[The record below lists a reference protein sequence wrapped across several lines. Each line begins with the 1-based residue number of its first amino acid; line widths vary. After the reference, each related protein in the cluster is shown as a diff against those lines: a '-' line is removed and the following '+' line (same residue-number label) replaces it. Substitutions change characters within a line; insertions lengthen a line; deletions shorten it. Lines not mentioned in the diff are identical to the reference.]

1 MRGVIPD
8 LRRPEII
15 LRIIADFAVVQAAA
29 ASSLVSVLL
38 WRLLDTP
45 GIDGPRV
52 TAAFLEIYRTR
63 CLPFSLIFP
72 IVFTLSGFYSYA
84 RRYSPSHKW
93 RVIGSG
99 SVAATLIYLFVDF
112 VFTRV
117 DILPRSSTVLFL
129 CLVAVGT
136 VGIRSVKSWLV
147 DPPARAEVEVLRAG
161 RTPEPILVVGGAGY
175 IGTLLCR
182 MLLEKG
188 HHVRVL
194 DSLIYGNG
202 AIRGLLEHPRFELV
216 TGDCRNIQSVVSAV
230 KGVDAIVHLAA
241 IVGDPA
247 CEQDR
252 QTALEVNYAATRM
265 LTEIA
270 RGNSVS
276 RMVFASSC
284 SVYGASEMV
293 MNERSAVEPVSLY
306 AQTKLDSERA
316 LLDACSGSFHPTVLR
331 LATVFGYS
339 ARPRFDLVVN
349 LLAAKA
355 FQESVITIFNGQ
367 QWRPFIH
374 VRDVARGIVRILDAP
389 AAAVSGEIFNLG
401 DSRLNYTLSA
411 IAEHICVAFPSTCV
425 ECVEN
430 TDRRNYRVSFDKVRN
445 HLGFECAV
453 SLEEGIRELKAV
465 FEQGLVTDY
474 RAVEYHNQR
483 FLQRVG
489 RPANER
495 LIDAQVMAAFAGAP
509 LGEASPVMDLPLKAT
524 ATAV

>member
-15 LRIIADFAVVQAAA
+15 LRMIADFAVVQAAA
-29 ASSLVSVLL
+29 ACSLVSVLL

-84 RRYSPSHKW
+84 RRYSASHKW
-93 RVIGSG
+93 RAIGSG

-129 CLVAVGT
+129 CLVAAGT
-136 VGIRSVKSWLV
+136 VGIRWAKSWLV
-147 DPPARAEVEVLRAG
+147 DPPARGEGGGVRG
-161 RTPEPILVVGGAGY
+161 WHTPEPILVVGGAGY

-202 AIRGLLEHPRFELV
+202 AIRDLLGHPRFELV

-270 RGNSVS
+270 RGNGVS

-284 SVYGASEMV
+284 SVYGASELV

-339 ARPRFDLVVN
+339 ARP
-349 LLAAKA
+349 
-355 FQESVITIFNGQ
+355 
-367 QWRPFIH
+367 
-374 VRDVARGIVRILDAP
+374 
-389 AAAVSGEIFNLG
+389 
-401 DSRLNYTLSA
+401 
-411 IAEHICVAFPSTCV
+411 
-425 ECVEN
+425 
-430 TDRRNYRVSFDKVRN
+430 
-445 HLGFECAV
+445 
-453 SLEEGIRELKAV
+453 
-465 FEQGLVTDY
+465 
-474 RAVEYHNQR
+474 
-483 FLQRVG
+483 
-489 RPANER
+489 
-495 LIDAQVMAAFAGAP
+495 
-509 LGEASPVMDLPLKAT
+509 ASIWL
-524 ATAV
+524 